1 MDSGNFLTV
10 LRVHIIQKEMLMNKN
25 NQKKNAGALIGAA
38 FLMATSAIGP
48 GFLTQ
53 TGKFT
58 DSLHGSFG
66 FVILISIILAAIV
79 QLNVWRVL
87 CVSGMRGQDVANKVL
102 PGLGY
107 FIAFMVALG
116 GLAFNIG
123 NVGGGALGLNVL
135 FGIPTT
141 VGTFIA
147 GIIGI
152 LIFLSKDAKASM
164 DKLTKY
170 LGSIMIIVVLY
181 VAIKSKPPVGD
192 AVSSI
197 FHPGDVGALVL
208 PLITLLGGS
217 CGGYIT
223 FSGAHRLL
231 DAGYSGKKDLPH
243 VRQSVLMGVSVSGIM
258 RILLFLAVL
267 GVVTANP
274 DVTLDA
280 SNPAADAF
288 RLGAGVIGYKIF
300 GLVLFFA
307 ATTSVIGA
315 AYTSV
320 SFLKTL
326 HPFIMKNEKWFVIG
340 FITASTLIMAI
351 LGKPAALLVLA
362 GALNGLI
369 LPLTLLTILLA
380 SRNKKIVGDDYKHPT
395 ILIVLG
401 VCVVLLTGFSGI
413 KALPGILKMF
423 G

>member
-1 MDSGNFLTV
+1 M
-10 LRVHIIQKEMLMNKN
+10 ENKKKSN
-25 NQKKNAGALIGAA
+25 NMATLLGAA

-53 TGKFT
+53 TSTFT
-58 DSLHGSFG
+58 AQYKGVFAL
-66 FVILISIILAAIV
+66 VIICTILLDITT
-79 QLNVWRVL
+79 QLNIWSVIG
-87 CVSGMRGQDVANKVL
+87 VSGMRGQDIANKVL

-141 VGTFIA
+141 AGVFIS
-147 GIIGI
+147 GILGI
-152 LIFLSKDAKASM
+152 LIFLSKDAKAGM
-164 DKLTKY
+164 DKMTKY

-192 AVSSI
+192 AISGIV
-197 FHPGDVGALVL
+197 HPGDVTLLVM

-231 DAGYSGKKDLPH
+231 DAGFSGKKDLPH
-243 VRQSVLMGVSVSGIM
+243 VRKSVLMGIGVSGTM

-274 DVTLDA
+274 GVTLDA

-288 RLGAGVIGYKIF
+288 RLGAGMIGYKIF
-300 GLVLFFA
+300 GLVMFFA

-340 FITASTLIMAI
+340 FIAASTITMALI
-351 LGKPAALLVLA
+351 GKPASLLVLA

-369 LPLTLLTILLA
+369 LPVTLLTILVA
-380 SRNKKIVGDDYKHPT
+380 SRNKKIVGEDYKHPT
-395 ILIVLG
+395 ILIILG
-401 VCVVLLTGFSGI
+401 IGVVLLTGFSGV
-413 KALPGILKMF
+413 KALPSILTMF
-423 G
+423 S

>member
-1 MDSGNFLTV
+1 MGMEEKKSKGNMT
-10 LRVHIIQKEMLMNKN
+10 
-25 NQKKNAGALIGAA
+25 ALIGAA

-53 TGKFT
+53 TSTFT
-58 DSLHGSFG
+58 GQFKSAFA
-66 FVILISIILAAIV
+66 FVIICTILLDV
-79 QLNVWRVL
+79 TTQLNIWSVIG
-87 CVSGMRGQDVANKVL
+87 VSGMRGQDIANKVL

-135 FGIPTT
+135 FGLPNTAGTLIAGT
-141 VGTFIA
+141 VG
-147 GIIGI
+147 I
-152 LIFLSKDAKASM
+152 LVFLSKDAKTGM

-170 LGSIMIIVVLY
+170 LGSVMIITVLY
-181 VAIKSKPPVGD
+181 VAIKSKPPVVD
-192 AVSSI
+192 AVTSV
-197 FHPGDVGALVL
+197 FNPGDIGVLVF
-208 PLITLLGGS
+208 PMITLLGGS

-231 DAGYSGKKDLPH
+231 DAGFSGKKDLGH
-243 VRQSVLMGVSVSGIM
+243 VRKSVLMGVGVSGTM

-267 GVVTANP
+267 GVVTANTG
-274 DVTLDA
+274 VVLDP

-288 RLGAGVIGYKIF
+288 KIGAGMIGYKIF
-300 GLVLFFA
+300 GLVLTFA
-307 ATTSVIGA
+307 AITSVIGA

-326 HPFIMKNEKWFVIG
+326 HPFIMKNEKWFIIG
-340 FITASTLIMAI
+340 FIAVSTLVMAFV
-351 LGKPAALLVLA
+351 GKPAALLVLA
-362 GALNGLI
+362 GSLNGLI

-380 SRNKKIVGDDYKHPT
+380 CRNKSIVGEDYKHPT

-401 VCVVLLTGFSGI
+401 IGVVLLTGFVGI
-413 KALPGILKMF
+413 KALPQILTMF